1 MTFMFGTVVIDTGLW
16 TFFKRI
22 GNKIYKATALY
33 SSARA
38 ASELSRQGYNNEA
51 AWLIQSLNNNRN
63 I

>member
-16 TFFKRI
+16 MFFRSI

-51 AWLIQSLNNNRN
+51 AWLIQSLKNNRS